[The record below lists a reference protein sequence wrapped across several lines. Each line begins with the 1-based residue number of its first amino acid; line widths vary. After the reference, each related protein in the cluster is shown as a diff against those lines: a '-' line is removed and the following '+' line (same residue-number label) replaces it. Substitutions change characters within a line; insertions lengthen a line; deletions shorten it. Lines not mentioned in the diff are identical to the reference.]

1 MEEVRNVHKRDII
14 LTSIII
20 LLPILLGII
29 LWDRLPD
36 RIATHFDADNVP
48 NGWNSKVFTV
58 FGIPCALLLMHI
70 LYFIILLNNSK
81 KPNVSRKV
89 SGLMMWIMPV
99 ISVVTNNIILL
110 KAIGKDIDIGMIAN
124 LLCGILF
131 IAVGNYLPK
140 CRRNYLMGI
149 RTPWTLA
156 NEDVWNKTH
165 RLAGWC
171 YLLIGICF
179 LINAFYT
186 FGIIILAVLVVCV
199 ILPCL
204 YSFVLSNL
212 GKQ

>member
-58 FGIPCALLLMHI
+58 FGIPCALLLMHV
-70 LYFIILLNNSK
+70 LYLIILLNNSK

-89 SGLMMWIMPV
+89 SGLMIWIMPV

-110 KAIGKDIDIGMIAN
+110 KMRFQHIVK
-124 LLCGILF
+124 
-131 IAVGNYLPK
+131 P
-140 CRRNYLMGI
+140 
-149 RTPWTLA
+149 
-156 NEDVWNKTH
+156 
-165 RLAGWC
+165 
-171 YLLIGICF
+171 F
-179 LINAFYT
+179 LIPHKLF
-186 FGIIILAVLVVCV
+186 FGDILNCADT
-199 ILPCL
+199 CL
-204 YSFVLSNL
+204 TV
-212 GKQ
+212 